1 MNRLRGTGV
10 ALVTPFDENGNVD
23 FNGLS
28 KLLKHTAKGVDY
40 YVVLGTTGESA
51 TLTKEEK
58 KQVLKFVKENNPSKL
73 PIVFGI
79 GGNSTQDVLHQI
91 AETKCEGID
100 AILSVSPYYNKPTQ
114 EGIFRHFTAIA
125 DVSPVPI
132 ILYNVPGR
140 TASNITASTTLR
152 LASHSNIVG
161 IKEAS
166 GNFEQCLQIAKEKPK
181 NFLLISGDDML
192 TVPLASIGGAGVISV
207 LANAY
212 PVIFKKLDQA
222 IREKDF
228 SKASK
233 ELFKLVDINPLMY
246 EEANPVG
253 LKYLLSQ
260 LGICS
265 SEVRLP
271 LIKASEPLQG
281 KITQLAKGIK

>member
-40 YVVLGTTGESA
+40 FVVLGTTGESA
-51 TLTKEEK
+51 TLTGEEK
-58 KQVLKFVKENNPSKL
+58 KQVLHFVTENNPWKL
-73 PIVFGI
+73 PIVCGI
-79 GGNSTQDVLHQI
+79 GGNSTQEVLHQI
-91 AETKCEGID
+91 AETKFEGID
-100 AILSVSPYYNKPTQ
+100 AVLSVSPYYNKPTQ

-140 TASNITASTTLR
+140 TASNITAPTTLR
-152 LASHSNIVG
+152 LANHINIVG

-253 LKYLLSQ
+253 LKYLLSE
-260 LGICS
+260 LKICS
-265 SEVRLP
+265 PFVRLP
-271 LIKASEPLQG
+271 LVRASEVLQQ
-281 KITQLAKGIK
+281 KISSLLPIK